1 MEFISK
7 QTYLSLHSTDSNLPK
22 AYGLPKI
29 HKANFPFRI
38 IVSSI
43 NTALY
48 LLASFL
54 HKIIFNSLSHEK
66 QVKNSFELYKS
77 LSNKAIKDTVLISLD
92 VISLFANILQDP
104 TIESILN
111 R

>member
-1 MEFISK
+1 MEELLQANNTYEIVKKNPINSIEKEINFIIKQWFQEEFISK

-29 HKANFPFRI
+29 HKVNYPLRI

-54 HKIIFNSLSHEK
+54 HKIIFN
-66 QVKNSFELYKS
+66 Y
-77 LSNKAIKDTVLISLD
+77 D
-92 VISLFANILQDP
+92 NI
-104 TIESILN
+104 
-111 R
+111 